1 MALAVERS
9 CSMLVSLDS
18 PASAKEVKSA
28 LEGSDMNLKIEML
41 KKAIAMSL
49 SGEAI
54 PGLFIC
60 MIRYVLPSEDHTVQ
74 RLLLLYLVRPVM
86 QRP

>member
-9 CSMLVSLDS
+9 CSMIVHLDK
-18 PASAKEVKSA
+18 PGNPNEIKAA
-28 LEGSDMNLKIEML
+28 LEGNDDQLKIEML

-49 SGEAI
+49 SGEQI

-60 MIRYVLPSEDHTVQ
+60 LIRYALPSKNHTIQ
-74 RLLLLYLVRPVM
+74 RLLLLYLVRAL
-86 QRP
+86 